1 MGSDRNKPAAGRR
14 RACPPAPPCP
24 PGSAPRHPRRR
35 APPRPPH
42 VHTARPELC
51 CCAPPWRFGGETS
64 AKPSPPAGAAS
75 AWSRPTD
82 PFQGLEGEGAPG
94 VRVGKRVLHLPPS
107 GLEIGHRP
115 TGLGACHCEPRG
127 AGRLLNRR
135 CCSESSPGTNW
146 APGHSVGRRQVLPGD
161 WTWRVVLLR
170 PQLAPQLVPTLLP
183 TSNGLRRLLDALANC
198 TQCVVTC

>member
-1 MGSDRNKPAAGRR
+1 MGSGRNKPAAGRR
-14 RACPPAPPCP
+14 WACPPAPPCP
-24 PGSAPRHPRRR
+24 PGPTPCRSRRR
-35 APPRPPH
+35 APLRPPH
-42 VHTARPELC
+42 VHTARPALR

-64 AKPSPPAGAAS
+64 AKPSPPAGPAS

-135 CCSESSPGTNW
+135 DR
-146 APGHSVGRRQVLPGD
+146 APGARHGGRSARPPRSACARTKRHVAQPRQP
-161 WTWRVVLLR
+161 R
-170 PQLAPQLVPTLLP
+170 AILVQT
-183 TSNGLRRLLDALANC
+183 
-198 TQCVVTC
+198 